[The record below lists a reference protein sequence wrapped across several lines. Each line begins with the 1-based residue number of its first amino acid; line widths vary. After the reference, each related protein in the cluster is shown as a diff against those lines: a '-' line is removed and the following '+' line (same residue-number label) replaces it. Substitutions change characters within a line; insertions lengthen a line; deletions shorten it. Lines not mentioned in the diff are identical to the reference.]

1 MEDKKV
7 TRILYIN
14 EKLIKG
20 ETIKKSEIVNQ
31 FGVNEK
37 TVRRD
42 LEELRLYFENKVDS
56 EERCTIEY
64 KKESKCYS
72 LTQKDNTQLNREDAL
87 AITKILLESRA
98 FCKEEINH
106 LITVVLGQV
115 DSDQRKCIKEII
127 GNELLNFEPLK
138 HNKHLLNMIWDLSEA
153 IRHKEILNITYVKT
167 DGASAVREVKPVS
180 IIFSEFYFYLVAYIS
195 DKEHDSPT
203 VFRID
208 RIINYKVKGEK
219 FYIVESERFE
229 DGEFR
234 KRVQFMYPGKLM
246 KIKFEY
252 WGTSIDAVL
261 DRLPTARVINRY
273 DNKYLLEAEVYGKG
287 IMMWMLSQGSK
298 IRVLY
303 PLDFVADI
311 IEEARKLVD
320 LYC

>member
-42 LEELRLYFENKVDS
+42 LEDLRLYFENKVDS

-72 LTQKDNTQLNREDAL
+72 LTQKDNTQLSREDAL

-106 LITVVLGQV
+106 LITAILGQV
-115 DSDQRKCIKEII
+115 NTEQRKCIKEII

-138 HNKHLLNMIWDLSEA
+138 HNKHLLNMIWDLSET
-153 IRHKEILNITYVKT
+153 IRHKEILSINYAKT
-167 DGASAVREVKPVS
+167 DGASVAREVKPVA
-180 IIFSEFYFYLVAYIS
+180 IIFSEFYFYIVAYIL
-195 DKEHDSPT
+195 DKEYDSPT
-203 VFRID
+203 VFRVD
-208 RIINYKVKGEK
+208 RIINYKAKEEK
-219 FYIVESERFE
+219 FYIAESERFE

-252 WGTSIDAVL
+252 WGTSIDSVL
-261 DRLPTARVINRY
+261 DRLPTAKVISIH
-273 DNKYLLEAEVYGKG
+273 DNKHLVEAEVYGKG
-287 IMMWMLSQGSK
+287 IMMWILSQGQFLNVLEPRDFREEIKKTISEVKK
-298 IRVLY
+298 IY
-303 PLDFVADI
+303 
-311 IEEARKLVD
+311 E
-320 LYC
+320 